1 MSSLFAGCQIKAE
14 SKLGEGSRFSFRL
27 PKGIARRTHQLLGIF
42 IMLFVL
48 LSASVQPCE
57 AKKTNGIRQRH
68 NHHKTNVD
76 ANLQRADDFADS
88 AYFSNISG
96 TYQRTL
102 AFADSSRH
110 YLNAFYLSKYPDG
123 KYLMVAH
130 PEVGMAAE
138 LSWIHSGLPTNYHV
152 ILDLRNESAVAA
164 LALHQWSLY
173 QSNNKVYTQLFR
185 EISADNTLD
194 IYVHTMQQSE
204 NSKTVAV
211 VLLILL
217 LLQLPLAYYLL
228 YYRHVLSY
236 RFAMIEQTKAKRT
249 DEAEQESLKLELM
262 TDELHRAEYENDKLH
277 ISNSVLDN
285 CLSTLKHET
294 MYYPSRIRQLIDSQ
308 PDDVDSLKELVDYY
322 KSLYSLLSA
331 QAMEQV
337 EGNIKADD
345 FLNRYLVSLMRG
357 NSKDYHTGVAEI
369 PGSAYVRYWIDQ
381 QDVAYDAALHA
392 QLFTPLTGD
401 LRYLLCRQI
410 VRELGEITN
419 LRGCGIKACRGDKGC
434 LRIEAVLPARIK
446 WKILKS

>member
-1 MSSLFAGCQIKAE
+1 
-14 SKLGEGSRFSFRL
+14 
-27 PKGIARRTHQLLGIF
+27 
-42 IMLFVL
+42 MLFVL

-68 NHHKTNVD
+68 NHLKTNVD

-88 AYFSNISG
+88 AYFSNINR

-138 LSWIHSGLPTNYHV
+138 LFWIRSGLPTNYHV
-152 ILDLRNESAVAA
+152 ILDLRNECAVAA

-185 EISADNTLD
+185 EISADNTLGN
-194 IYVHTMQQSE
+194 YVHTMQQSE

-357 NSKDYHTGVAEI
+357 NSKDYHTGVAEM

-446 WKILKS
+446 WKSLKS

>member
-27 PKGIARRTHQLLGIF
+27 PKGIARRTHQLLSI

-57 AKKTNGIRQRH
+57 AKKANGIRQRH
-68 NHHKTNVD
+68 NHLKTNVD

-88 AYFSNISG
+88 AYFSNINR

-138 LSWIHSGLPTNYHV
+138 LFWIRSGLPTNYHV
-152 ILDLRNESAVAA
+152 ILDLRNECAVAA

-194 IYVHTMQQSE
+194 NYVHTMQQSE

-381 QDVAYDAALHA
+381 QDVVYDAALHA

-419 LRGCGIKACRGDKGC
+419 LRGCGIRACQSDKGC